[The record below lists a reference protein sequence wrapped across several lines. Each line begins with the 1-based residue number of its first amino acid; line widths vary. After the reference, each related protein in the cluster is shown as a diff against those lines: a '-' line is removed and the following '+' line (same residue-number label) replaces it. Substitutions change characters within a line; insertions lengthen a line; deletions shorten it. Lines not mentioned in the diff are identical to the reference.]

1 MKKVAIS
8 CIISGLLLCL
18 TFGADRP
25 AQAQGGQPVPPP
37 AVASY
42 PSMIYVTNFAIDV
55 RQVEPERGLLNRPR
69 RLQQD
74 PASKAMKLQ
83 ELLASSLV
91 KALGKKSIQAA
102 RFYPGQVLPASGWLV
117 QGQFLE
123 VDQGNRF
130 QRAAIGF
137 GVGESEMQI
146 EVTLTDLTKTGS
158 EPFAIFGTDSKTGK
172 APGASVTAVAMMNP
186 YVAAAKFVMSKNA
199 SEKDVKKTAKQI
211 AGIIENYIKSGGTS
225 PR

>member
-1 MKKVAIS
+1 MRKIAIGS
-8 CIISGLLLCL
+8 MVSLFLLIPALVSVC
-18 TFGADRP
+18 P
-25 AQAQGGQPVPPP
+25 AQTAPAAPP
-37 AVASY
+37 AVASK
-42 PSMIYVTNFAIDV
+42 PAMIYVTEFAIDV
-55 RQVEPERGLLNRPR
+55 RNVTPERGLLNRPR

-83 ELLASSLV
+83 DLLASSIT
-91 KALGKKSIQAA
+91 KALEKKQIPAT
-102 RFYPGQVLPASGWLV
+102 RLYRGQDTPAGGWLV
-117 QGQFLE
+117 QGQFVE

-146 EVTLTDLTKTGS
+146 EVTLTDLTKSKT
-158 EPFAIFGTDSKTGK
+158 EPFAIFGTDTKSGGK
-172 APGASVTAVAMMNP
+172 GPGASVTAVATMNP